1 MEIIKYDNAL
11 KGKNSDKCKT
21 LEYSFKDKEIDL
33 GIATINGRYPD
44 KGYGV
49 NLVSKELIYVIE
61 GKGTLNF
68 ENKRI
73 EFSKGDAILIEPNE
87 KYYYGISF
95 FFFIY
100 CFICIFIIHI
110 MFHINIH
117 WYNYI
122 IFHKK
127 YQEF

>member
-21 LEYSFKDKEIDL
+21 LEYSFNDKEIDL

-61 GKGTLNF
+61 GNGTLNF
-68 ENKRI
+68 ENKSI
-73 EFSKGDAILIEPNE
+73 EFANGDSILIEPNE
-87 KYYYGISF
+87 KYYFDTNYCVISMSCTPAWSPEQ
-95 FFFIY
+95 Y
-100 CFICIFIIHI
+100 K
-110 MFHINIH
+110 MIN
-117 WYNYI
+117 
-122 IFHKK
+122 
-127 YQEF
+127 